1 MSCSCLLNSGSLL
14 GLSSAPKF
22 SEEALHSFLAG
33 GSSAGLA
40 GAGASAAAGGT
51 RQGKAS
57 SEQGGGGATTAI
69 SRALPHHLGQDQLWE
84 SSSPLRQIEKPQLPY
99 SGPRKEDPLP
109 RENPRHQTQPRLTG
123 AWGQVYV
130 LNPKR
135 HHVPSGHQSLVA
147 PSLSR
152 RTGSWSCCPLNPWV
166 RGRRT
171 VWCLG
176 ALRFRIEAKGA

>member
-1 MSCSCLLNSGSLL
+1 MQEGHLQALQEQEPVQLQE
-14 GLSSAPKF
+14 APDRK
-22 SEEALHSFLAG
+22 
-33 GSSAGLA
+33 
-40 GAGASAAAGGT
+40 
-51 RQGKAS
+51 GKAS

-109 RENPRHQTQPRLTG
+109 RENPRHQTQPRLTR

-135 HHVPSGHQSLVA
+135 HHVPSCHQGPAA
-147 PSLSR
+147 PRSPPS
-152 RTGSWSCCPLNPWV
+152 TASQYSCPLTPWV
-166 RGRRT
+166 RTTRI
-171 VWCLG
+171 VWSLSTLHSKLESG
-176 ALRFRIEAKGA
+176 TSL